1 MVCFFM
7 PISSEKFW
15 LKFCASPRNLC
26 LVCYRNSLHWLPAVW
41 YEFYAQNHSSTCF
54 CTVLEMRVKI
64 SFSPV
69 ARTSLEII
77 PMVLSLK
84 LDFSKTHG
92 SMNCFLTFPQLFK
105 LVEIEGKIARY
116 WWWHKE
122 KIHHVLK
129 STRTV
134 TIVLLYENNAPSISS
149 ETRQIECL
157 NIITQQ
163 LQMNKPSY
171 V

>member
-1 MVCFFM
+1 MQSLPWPMCCCMVWFFV
-7 PISSEKFW
+7 PVNLEKLC
-15 LKFCASPRNLC
+15 LKFCASPWNLC

-41 YEFYAQNHSSTCF
+41 SEFYAQNHSSTCC

-84 LDFSKTHG
+84 LDFCKTHG

-105 LVEIEGKIARY
+105 TVEIEGKTARC
-116 WWWHKE
+116 WRWHKE

-129 STRTV
+129 SIRTMRA
-134 TIVLLYENNAPSISS
+134 VLL
-149 ETRQIECL
+149 
-157 NIITQQ
+157 
-163 LQMNKPSY
+163 
-171 V
+171 